1 MYAIIES
8 GGKQYKVKA
17 GDEILLEKINGKA
30 GDKIELK
37 KILFFTKNGETILLQ
52 KDLTKVKVKA
62 TILEQTK
69 GDKII
74 VFKYKA
80 KKNYRRKRGHRQLLT
95 KVKIDEII
103 GVQKEKKETG
113 SRRASTPKQAEAKE
127 A

>member
-1 MYAIIES
+1 VYAIIES

-103 GVQKEKKETG
+103 LSEGPKKSVQT
-113 SRRASTPKQAEAKE
+113 ASSKAEAVK
-127 A
+127 